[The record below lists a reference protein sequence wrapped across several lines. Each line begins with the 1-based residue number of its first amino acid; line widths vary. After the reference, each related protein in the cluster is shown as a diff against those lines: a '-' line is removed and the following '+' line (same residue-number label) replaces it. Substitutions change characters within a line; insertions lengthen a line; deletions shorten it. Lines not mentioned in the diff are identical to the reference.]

1 MRCLQPAR
9 ARRKVSSHAHREAH
23 LPRSALNPK
32 QDDPT
37 HLVAPLA
44 GRSFMALIDKLFGKS
59 KTLSELTKQELR
71 REEILLTKQRD
82 RLFKRIETIS
92 VDKQKIFQQGAT
104 QKSPELRKAL
114 AQDFELKTQEQ
125 LMAARELNLRS
136 KELLTV
142 SRLRMIQ
149 ENKQSGRALGRLNVT
164 DKDVALISQWIEDDS
179 VSQDMYVERLDQIL
193 DIGAQS
199 DKDALQSAGLTGAG
213 QELMNIWNDL
223 DRGAVKEPEAF
234 EQADQAVRKRQA
246 DRAL

>member
-1 MRCLQPAR
+1 
-9 ARRKVSSHAHREAH
+9 
-23 LPRSALNPK
+23 
-32 QDDPT
+32 
-37 HLVAPLA
+37 
-44 GRSFMALIDKLFGKS
+44 MALIDKIFGKQKS
-59 KTLSELTKQELR
+59 LSELNKQELR

-82 RLFKRIETIS
+82 RLFKKIETLS
-92 VDKQKIFQQGAT
+92 VNKQKIFQQGAT

-164 DKDVALISQWIEDDS
+164 DKDVAMISQWIEDDA
-179 VSQDMYVERLDQIL
+179 VSQDMYVERLDSIL
-193 DIGAQS
+193 ELGAQS

-223 DRGAVKEPEAF
+223 DRGAVKEAEAF
-234 EQADQAVRKRQA
+234 EQADEAVRKRQA
-246 DRAL
+246 DKSM